1 MSLKNATDVFRM
13 DVPIVPEAVN
23 SVYQILKYEFK
34 ETFSF
39 DAYTNFKS
47 FDKGLKKYSIIVFV
61 IYSYEELLDF
71 MSVYKKGIPIIVC
84 TFNNKMMLEFE
95 KIEEILLLDTSNVKS
110 EIIIELKSYFN
121 VSNTTDNE

>member
-1 MSLKNATDVFRM
+1 M
-13 DVPIVPEAVN
+13 DKRN
-23 SVYQILKYEFK
+23 GLVYDSQKYFSRFLKYEFK

-39 DAYTNFKS
+39 DTYTDFKS
-47 FDKGLKKYSIIVFV
+47 FDNGLKKYSLIVFV

-84 TFNNKMMLEFE
+84 TFNNKMMLEFG

-110 EIIIELKSYFN
+110 EIVIELKSYFN
-121 VSNTTDNE
+121 VLNNTDIE